1 MIPEL
6 IINQPGFWRLIMC
19 YWLCFWKKQ
28 PTVTNTIHDHCKPNN
43 NNDFLLAIEI
53 MERVII
59 KQDIIESER
68 GELVTGLLG
77 N

>member
-1 MIPEL
+1 MI
-6 IINQPGFWRLIMC
+6 I
-19 YWLCFWKKQ
+19 
-28 PTVTNTIHDHCKPNN
+28 CKPNN